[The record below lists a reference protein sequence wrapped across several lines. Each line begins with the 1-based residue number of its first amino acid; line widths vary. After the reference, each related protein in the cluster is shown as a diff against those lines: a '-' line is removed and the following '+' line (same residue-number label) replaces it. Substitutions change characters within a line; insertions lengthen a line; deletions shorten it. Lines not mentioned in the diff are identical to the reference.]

1 MYSENK
7 NQESGDMV
15 QLTKRQA
22 TLVSVA
28 ILFVCVFMFIIGYFV
43 GKKSVLDEFAAKV
56 SKESFADQVE
66 YAFASQALHAMDD
79 AVDSD
84 YDDEA
89 SDQNST
95 DELTKLSSE
104 ETKSKSVE
112 AKKDEVIQIEK
123 AQEPVQV
130 NQVQQERGIWYAK
143 LIGFGSQKS
152 ASAFADRLQKKG
164 VEVRI
169 KTHMSKT
176 ASGKKRT
183 WYQALTGEY
192 TDKKEFDAVL
202 DKIISLEHLKR
213 NDIQIVQTDA
223 IAA

>member
-7 NQESGDMV
+7 NSESSGMV
-15 QLTKRQA
+15 HMTMRQV
-22 TLVSVA
+22 TLVAVA
-28 ILFVCVFMFIIGYFV
+28 TLFVCVFMFIIGYFV

-66 YAFASQALHAMDD
+66 YAFASQALHGMDD

-84 YDDEA
+84 YDDEVA
-89 SDQNST
+89 SEQSD
-95 DELTKLSSE
+95 DLAKLTE
-104 ETKSKSVE
+104 ETKNKSVE
-112 AKKDEVIQIEK
+112 QKKEEVIQVQK
-123 AQEPVQV
+123 AEEPVHI
-130 NQVQQERGIWYAK
+130 QQERGIWYAK

-183 WYQALTGEY
+183 WYQALTAEY
-192 TDKKEFDAVL
+192 TDKKEFDAVI

>member
-7 NQESGDMV
+7 NSESSGMV
-15 QLTKRQA
+15 HMTVRQF
-22 TLVSVA
+22 TLMTVA
-28 ILFVCVFMFIIGYFV
+28 ALFVCIFMFVIGYFV

-89 SDQNST
+89 SEQNA
-95 DELTKLSSE
+95 DELTNLSE
-104 ETKSKSVE
+104 EAKSKGVDS
-112 AKKDEVIQIEK
+112 KKQESMQIEK
-123 AQEPVQV
+123 IQEPVKAA
-130 NQVQQERGIWYAK
+130 QVQQERGIWYAK